1 MYGGGDSAMGL
12 FPLSAAFLSAGGI
25 GTRGKPLETVGRK
38 ARGCGAGQPHY
49 ARSAAIRQT
58 VGNGGAAKPEAKAH
72 LCAMLVRLP
81 NSLRPKMGKEGKI
94 YYEKFKI
101 I

>member
-38 ARGCGAGQPHY
+38 ARG
-49 ARSAAIRQT
+49 
-58 VGNGGAAKPEAKAH
+58 
-72 LCAMLVRLP
+72 
-81 NSLRPKMGKEGKI
+81 
-94 YYEKFKI
+94 
-101 I
+101 

>member
-38 ARGCGAGQPHY
+38 ARGWGAGKRITLVRLQFGKPSET
-49 ARSAAIRQT
+49 AGRQSQR
-58 VGNGGAAKPEAKAH
+58 
-72 LCAMLVRLP
+72 LRRICAMLVRLP
-81 NSLRPKMGKEGKI
+81 NSLRPKMGKEGKT
-94 YYEKFKI
+94 YL
-101 I
+101 

>member
-38 ARGCGAGQPHY
+38 ARGCGVESTLCSFGCTYGKPPETAGRKAMRAKVLRRY
-49 ARSAAIRQT
+49 ASPAA
-58 VGNGGAAKPEAKAH
+58 G
-72 LCAMLVRLP
+72 
-81 NSLRPKMGKEGKI
+81 
-94 YYEKFKI
+94 
-101 I
+101 